1 MNFTET
7 FQEFSSK
14 LGPTDLALYAGV
26 GLVVWVLFRDKLGG
40 VFNTVVN
47 AVKGAVPA
55 SSGLP
60 SIKLPVSNNNQNKF
74 FELVSSWKKTR
85 DLAEEVGCPEAVKVA
100 DQMFPFL
107 APQACQE
114 KKA

>member
-7 FQEFSSK
+7 FQEFSSR

-26 GLVVWVLFRDKLGG
+26 GLIIWILFRDKLGG
-40 VFNTVVN
+40 VVNSVVN
-47 AVKGAVPA
+47 SVKGTVSTSP
-55 SSGLP
+55 GL
-60 SIKLPVSNNNQNKF
+60 SMIKLPVSNNNQNKF

-85 DLAEEVGCPEAVKVA
+85 DLAEEVGCAEAVKVA

-107 APQACQE
+107 APQSCQE
-114 KKA
+114 KKV